1 MIYLN
6 FKILVILL
14 IFISCNSNKNNES
27 QKDSTASDRI
37 STNRIAG
44 SFSNQQ
50 TIKFDTANVSS
61 FFTKYPELKTIK
73 KELDSFYIS
82 RQYAYAWFDENS
94 MIEQASNLF
103 NHIKNI
109 ETEGVESKL
118 PYQNEFTEM
127 MSDENM
133 DSLNVNTEIML
144 TAQYFIYA
152 KNVWAGISEKQ
163 TKSINWYVPRKK
175 ISYSLLLDSLID
187 GKDILKSPP
196 VYRQYSLLKKELKKY
211 NDIKQ
216 AGGLPTISS
225 VKKSLKKGDSS
236 ITIGTIRKWLLT
248 VGDLPQNNGS
258 IIFDDNL
265 EVAVKKIQERLGIK
279 IDGIIGT
286 SLISEM
292 NISLNTRI
300 QQIAVNMER
309 SRWLPVTVS
318 GDYFVVNI
326 PEFKLHAYE
335 HDSLI
340 WSMDAVLGKPL
351 HKTVIFSGKIK
362 YVVFSP
368 YWNVPKSILQK
379 EILPGISRNKN
390 YLVRQNMEWKD
401 GNVRQKPG
409 PNNSLGLVK
418 FLFPNSFDIYL
429 HDSPAKSLFNESS
442 RAFSHG
448 CIRLSNAEKIANY
461 LLKNDTAWTSQ
472 KINTAMHLGKEQTV
486 TVKKAESVFIVYFT
500 AWVDNKGQLNFR
512 KDLYQRDKR
521 LAAMLLED

>member
-1 MIYLN
+1 MLIV
-6 FKILVILL
+6 FILC
-14 IFISCNSNKNNES
+14 FSCNNKNNNES
-27 QKDSTASDRI
+27 KNDSTANDRT
-37 STNRIAG
+37 STNNIAG
-44 SFSNQQ
+44 NFKDQQ
-50 TIKFDTANVSS
+50 TIKFDALNTEL
-61 FFTKYPELKTIK
+61 FFTKFPKLTSIK
-73 KELDSFYIS
+73 KEVDSFYFS
-82 RQYAYAWFDENS
+82 RQYSYAWFDENS

-103 NHIKNI
+103 NHIQNI
-109 ETEGVESKL
+109 YTEGIIDKL
-118 PYQNEFTEM
+118 TYQNEFAEM

-236 ITIGTIRKWLLT
+236 ITIGIVRKWLLT
-248 VGDLPQNNGS
+248 VGDLTQNNGS
-258 IIFDDNL
+258 NVFDDNL
-265 EVAVKKIQERLGIK
+265 EAAVKKIQERLGIK

-292 NISLNTRI
+292 NISINLRI

-309 SRWLPVTVS
+309 SRWLPVTVLS
-318 GDYFVVNI
+318 DYLVVNI

-335 HDSLI
+335 HDSLL

-368 YWNVPKSILQK
+368 YWNVPNSILQK

-401 GNVRQKPG
+401 GNIRQKPG

-418 FLFPNSFDIYL
+418 FLFPNSYDIYL
-429 HDSPAKSLFNESS
+429 HDSPAKSLFKESS

-448 CIRLSNAEKIANY
+448 CIRLSDAEKMANY
-461 LLKNDTAWTSQ
+461 LLKNDTAWTAH
-472 KINTAMHLGKEQTV
+472 KIKKAMHLGKEQTV
-486 TVKKAESVFIVYFT
+486 TVKKLETVFIVYFT
-500 AWVDNKGQLNFR
+500 AWVDAKGQLNFR

-521 LAAMLLED
+521 LAAMLLEN

>member
-1 MIYLN
+1 MNYFNYKTLI
-6 FKILVILL
+6 VLL
-14 IFISCNSNKNNES
+14 LCISCNTNKDNKSE
-27 QKDSTASDRI
+27 KDSKANNGE
-37 STNRIAG
+37 STNNVAG
-44 SFSNQQ
+44 NFSNQQ
-50 TIKFDTANVSS
+50 TVKFDAVNITS
-61 FFTKYPELKTIK
+61 FFSKHPDLLSIK

-94 MIEQASNLF
+94 MIDQASNLF
-103 NHIKNI
+103 NHIQNI
-109 ETEGVESKL
+109 DAEGVKDKL
-118 PYQNEFTEM
+118 PYQDEFAEM
-127 MSDENM
+127 MSDENI
-133 DSLNVNTEIML
+133 DSLNENTEIML

-163 TKSINWYVPRKK
+163 TKSIDWFVPRKK

-196 VYRQYSLLKKELKKY
+196 VYRQYILLKKELKKY

-216 AGGLPTISS
+216 AGGFPTIAN

-236 ITIGTIRKWLLT
+236 ELIGSIRKWLL
-248 VGDLPQNNGS
+248 VAGDIPQNNGS
-258 IIFDDNL
+258 IVFDDNL
-265 EVAVKKIQERLGIK
+265 EAGVKKIQERLGIK
-279 IDGIIGT
+279 VDGIIGT
-286 SLISEM
+286 SLIGEM
-292 NISLNTRI
+292 NIPINTRI
-300 QQIAVNMER
+300 QQLVVNMER
-309 SRWLPVTVS
+309 SRWLPVTIS
-318 GDYFVVNI
+318 NDYLVVNI

-351 HKTVIFSGKIK
+351 NKTVIFAGKIK

-379 EILPGISRNKN
+379 EVLPGISRNKN
-390 YLVRQNMEWKD
+390 YLEKQNMEWFD

-429 HDSPAKSLFNESS
+429 HDSPAKSLFNETS
-442 RAFSHG
+442 RAYSHG
-448 CIRLSNAEKIANY
+448 CIRLSDAEKMANY

-486 TVKKAESVFIVYFT
+486 TVKKTESVFIVYFT
-500 AWVDNKGQLNFR
+500 AWVNAQGQLNFR

-521 LAAMLLED
+521 LASMLLEN